1 MGLFVLCMKG
11 DNLSKL
17 KAARDNLKLSL
28 KVFGENYLIED
39 FALSYLNQVIE
50 DFEEQVKG
58 EVNDK

>member
-1 MGLFVLCMKG
+1 MGLFVLCMKN

-17 KAARDNLKLSL
+17 KAVRDNLKLSL

-50 DFEEQVKG
+50 DLEKQV
-58 EVNDK
+58 

>member
-1 MGLFVLCMKG
+1 MGLFVLCMNG

-50 DFEEQVKG
+50 DFEKQVKG

>member
-1 MGLFVLCMKG
+1 MGLFVVCMNG

-50 DFEEQVKG
+50 DFEKQVKG